1 MANSVPQSRLLVG
14 LKEILAFL
22 KMSKPTFYDFVQ
34 EGLPAAVINGRWYAH
49 ADNLER
55 WFQRRTLAREKQIP
69 ADAE

>member
-1 MANSVPQSRLLVG
+1 M
-14 LKEILAFL
+14 